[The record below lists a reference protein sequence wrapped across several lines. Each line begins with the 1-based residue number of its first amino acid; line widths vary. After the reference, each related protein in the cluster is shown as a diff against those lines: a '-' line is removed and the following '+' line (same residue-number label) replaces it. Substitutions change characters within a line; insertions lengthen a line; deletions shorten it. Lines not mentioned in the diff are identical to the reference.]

1 MKKDLLSINDISR
14 QEIEA
19 LFELADFMA
28 KIEPETPRESLKQWG
43 LQTHCTDK
51 VLAKMFFE
59 PSTSTTSSFELAML
73 NLQGKVVGFNSPEVS
88 AVAKGESLADT
99 ARIYD
104 GYIKKSGGG
113 LIVVRHPQDGA
124 AQIVARYADSPVINA
139 GDGDNEHP
147 TQAVLDLYTIQKIR
161 GKIDGLIIGIW
172 GDLKHSRAARS
183 LMLGLNKFN
192 DIEFF
197 LDAPSENLWPDEDF
211 LRRIRNKVRLG
222 LMGIF
227 PELDVLYVVGI
238 KKERIKDPEDYE
250 AVMSSYCV
258 TPELMEQCK
267 ESMLLM
273 HPLPRVDEIAKEVD
287 KDPRAVYFE
296 QAANGIPVRMA
307 LIATLLG
314 TSLEALDS

>member
-19 LFELADFMA
+19 LFDLADFMA
-28 KIEPETPRESLKQWG
+28 KIEPETPRDSMNKWLLEM
-43 LQTHCTDK
+43 HCADK

-73 NLQGKVVGFNSPEVS
+73 NLRGKVVGFNSPEVS
-88 AVAKGESLADT
+88 AVSKGESLSDT

-104 GYIKKSGGG
+104 GYIKRSGGG
-113 LIVVRHPQDGA
+113 LIVVRHPQAGA
-124 AQIVARYADSPVINA
+124 AEIVAECAESPVINA

-147 TQAVLDLYTIQKIR
+147 SQALVDLYTIQKRR
-161 GKIDGLIIGIW
+161 GAIDGLIVGIW
-172 GDLKHSRAARS
+172 GDLKHSRVARS

-197 LDAPSENLWPDEDF
+197 LKAPSELWTDAYF
-211 LRRIRNKVRLG
+211 LEQIQHEVHLG

-227 PELDVLYVVGI
+227 PELDVLYVVRI
-238 KKERIKDPEDYE
+238 KKERFEDPKDYE

-314 TSLEALDS
+314 TSLEALENS